1 MLEIIKLLRLDKP
14 TGIFLLFWPCAWGL
28 AIGSSST
35 NDRDLFYYYLI
46 LFFLGSIFMRSA
58 GCVYNDI
65 IDRNIDAKVLR
76 TKSRPIAIG
85 SISTTSGWVIILL
98 LICASLIIL
107 FQFNLNSIIFGL
119 SSGLL
124 VIAYPFM
131 KRITYWPQL
140 FLGFAF
146 NWGVILGWLVLENT
160 FSLIPILLYASAI
173 IWTVGYDTIYGAQ
186 DIKDDLKIGV
196 KSTSIKFEKKM
207 KLFLSACY
215 AISSFLLLLTL
226 TLLSANFITYILA
239 MLSGFILFAQVLLYD
254 DKNNKKNSKLFA
266 LNNYYGLSIFL
277 TLLLAINHG

>member
-1 MLEIIKLLRLDKP
+1 MLKIIKLLRLDKP
-14 TGIFLLFWPCAWGL
+14 TGIFLLFWPCTWGL

-35 NDRDLFYYYLI
+35 NDRNLFYYYLI
-46 LFFLGSIFMRSA
+46 LFFLGSVFMRSA

-98 LICASLIIL
+98 LIFASLIIL

-124 VIAYPFM
+124 VIVYPFM

-140 FLGFAF
+140 FLGFTF

-173 IWTVGYDTIYGAQ
+173 IWTLGYDTIYGAQ
-186 DIKDDLKIGV
+186 DIEDDLKIGV
-196 KSTSIKFEKKM
+196 KSTSIKFKKKM
-207 KLFLSACY
+207 KLFLSTCY

-226 TLLSANFITYILA
+226 TLLSANFVTYILA
-239 MLSGFILFAQVLLYD
+239 ILSGFILLAQVLFYD

>member
-35 NDRDLFYYYLI
+35 NDRNLFYYYLI

-226 TLLSANFITYILA
+226 TLLSANFVTYILA
-239 MLSGFILFAQVLLYD
+239 LLSGFILFAQVLLYD

>member
-14 TGIFLLFWPCAWGL
+14 TGIFLLFWPCTWGL

-35 NDRDLFYYYLI
+35 NDRNLFYYYLI

-98 LICASLIIL
+98 LICASLVIL

-239 MLSGFILFAQVLLYD
+239 LLSGFILFAQVLLYD
-254 DKNNKKNSKLFA
+254 DKNNKKNSKLFG

>member
-196 KSTSIKFEKKM
+196 KSTAIKFEKKM

-239 MLSGFILFAQVLLYD
+239 LLSGFILFAQVLLYD

>member
-28 AIGSSST
+28 TIGSSST
-35 NDRDLFYYYLI
+35 NDRNLFYYYLI

>member
-1 MLEIIKLLRLDKP
+1 MWEYIKLLRLDKP

-35 NDRDLFYYYLI
+35 NDRNLFYYYLI

-239 MLSGFILFAQVLLYD
+239 LLSGFILFAQVLLYD

>member
-35 NDRDLFYYYLI
+35 NDRNLFYYYLI

>member
-1 MLEIIKLLRLDKP
+1 MLEIIKLSRIDKP

-35 NDRDLFYYYLI
+35 NDRNLFYYYLI

-98 LICASLIIL
+98 LIFASLIIL

-239 MLSGFILFAQVLLYD
+239 LLSGFILFAQVLLYD

>member
-14 TGIFLLFWPCAWGL
+14 TGIFLLFWPCTWGL

-35 NDRDLFYYYLI
+35 NDRNLFYYYLI

-239 MLSGFILFAQVLLYD
+239 ILSGFILFAQVLLYD

>member
-35 NDRDLFYYYLI
+35 NDRNLFYYYLI

-65 IDRNIDAKVLR
+65 IDRNIDTKVLR

-239 MLSGFILFAQVLLYD
+239 LLSGFILFAQVLLYD

>member
-35 NDRDLFYYYLI
+35 NDRNLFYYYLI

-186 DIKDDLKIGV
+186 DIKDDLKIGA

-239 MLSGFILFAQVLLYD
+239 LLSGFILFAQVLLYD

>member
-1 MLEIIKLLRLDKP
+1 MLKIIKLLRLDKP
-14 TGIFLLFWPCAWGL
+14 TGIFLLFWPCTWGL

-35 NDRDLFYYYLI
+35 NDRNLFYYYLI
-46 LFFLGSIFMRSA
+46 LFFLGSVFMRSA

-65 IDRNIDAKVLR
+65 IDRNIDVKVLR

-98 LICASLIIL
+98 LIFASLIIL

-124 VIAYPFM
+124 VIVYPFM

-140 FLGFAF
+140 FLGFTF

-173 IWTVGYDTIYGAQ
+173 IWTLGYDTIYGAQ
-186 DIKDDLKIGV
+186 DIEDDLKIGV

-207 KLFLSACY
+207 KLFLSTCY
-215 AISSFLLLLTL
+215 AISSFLLILTL
-226 TLLSANFITYILA
+226 TLLSANFVTYILA
-239 MLSGFILFAQVLLYD
+239 ILSGFILLAQVLLYD

-277 TLLLAINHG
+277 TLLLEINHG

>member
-1 MLEIIKLLRLDKP
+1 MLKIIKLLRLDKP
-14 TGIFLLFWPCAWGL
+14 TGIFLLFWPCTWGL

-35 NDRDLFYYYLI
+35 NDRNLFYYYLI

-98 LICASLIIL
+98 LIFASLIIL

-124 VIAYPFM
+124 VIVYPFM

-140 FLGFAF
+140 FLGFTF
-146 NWGVILGWLVLENT
+146 NWGVILGWLVVENT

-173 IWTVGYDTIYGAQ
+173 IWTLGYDTIYGAQ
-186 DIKDDLKIGV
+186 DIEDDLKIGV
-196 KSTSIKFEKKM
+196 KSTSIKFKKKM
-207 KLFLSACY
+207 KLFLSTCY
-215 AISSFLLLLTL
+215 AISSFLLILTL
-226 TLLSANFITYILA
+226 TLLSANFVTYILA
-239 MLSGFILFAQVLLYD
+239 ILSGFILLAQVLLYD

-277 TLLLAINHG
+277 TLLLEINHG

>member
-14 TGIFLLFWPCAWGL
+14 TGIFLLFWPCTWGL

-35 NDRDLFYYYLI
+35 NDRNLFYYYLI

>member
-35 NDRDLFYYYLI
+35 NDRNLFYYYLI

-207 KLFLSACY
+207 KLFLSTCY
-215 AISSFLLLLTL
+215 GISSFLLLLTL

-239 MLSGFILFAQVLLYD
+239 LLSGFILFAQVLLYD

>member
-35 NDRDLFYYYLI
+35 NDRNLFYYYLI

-196 KSTSIKFEKKM
+196 KSTAIKFEKKM

-239 MLSGFILFAQVLLYD
+239 LLSGFILFAQVLLYD

>member
-1 MLEIIKLLRLDKP
+1 MLKIIKLLRLDKP
-14 TGIFLLFWPCAWGL
+14 TGIFLLFWPCTWGL

-35 NDRDLFYYYLI
+35 NDRNLFYYYLI
-46 LFFLGSIFMRSA
+46 LFFLGSVFMRSA

-65 IDRNIDAKVLR
+65 IDRNIDVKVLR

-98 LICASLIIL
+98 LIFASLIIL

-124 VIAYPFM
+124 VIVYPFM

-140 FLGFAF
+140 FLGFTF

-173 IWTVGYDTIYGAQ
+173 IWTLGYDTIYGAQ
-186 DIKDDLKIGV
+186 DIEDDLKIGV

-207 KLFLSACY
+207 KLFLSTCY

-226 TLLSANFITYILA
+226 TLLSANFVTYILA
-239 MLSGFILFAQVLLYD
+239 ILSGFILLAQVLLYD

-277 TLLLAINHG
+277 TLLLEINHG

>member
-35 NDRDLFYYYLI
+35 NDRNLFYYYLI

-140 FLGFAF
+140 FLGFTF

-215 AISSFLLLLTL
+215 AISSFLLILTL
-226 TLLSANFITYILA
+226 TLLSANFVTYILA
-239 MLSGFILFAQVLLYD
+239 ILSGFILLAQVLLYD

>member
-35 NDRDLFYYYLI
+35 NDRNLFYYYLI

-239 MLSGFILFAQVLLYD
+239 ILSGFILFAQVLLYD